1 MTDDD
6 ITAFRAAAPPAP
18 AVRRRRIWPWLVLLA
33 LAVLTLL
40 LTAGALAALLDIAR
54 DYGDSPLSVTID
66 GDTWRVGALQGLHGT
81 AGVGVLVGVLGA
93 LLLAVLLVVPVV
105 VLTVL
110 LAAGLAVGLAL
121 LAALVVAGIALSPLL
136 LLGALLWWA
145 VRPRRTPPALAAA
158 R

>member
-6 ITAFRAAAPPAP
+6 ITAFRAAPPPVP
-18 AVRRRRIWPWLVLLA
+18 AARRRRRVWPWLVLALA
-33 LAVLTLL
+33 LLMLL
-40 LTAGALAALLDIAR
+40 LTAGALAALLDIVGA
-54 DYGDSPLSVTID
+54 YNGSPLSVTID
-66 GDTWRVGALQGLHGT
+66 GDTWRLDTLQGLHGT

-121 LAALVVAGIALSPLL
+121 LAAVVVAGIALSPLL

-145 VRPRRTPPALAAA
+145 VRPRRTPPALAPA